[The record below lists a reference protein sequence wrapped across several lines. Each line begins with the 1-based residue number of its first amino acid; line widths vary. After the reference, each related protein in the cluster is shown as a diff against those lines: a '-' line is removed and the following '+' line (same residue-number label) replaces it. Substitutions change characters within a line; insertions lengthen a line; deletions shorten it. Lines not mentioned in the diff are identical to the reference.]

1 MFALALAGYCLVA
14 GIVAA
19 VRKDTFGYRLAET
32 ARRSGMASFI
42 AVAGAATALVYAAL
56 TNDFSVAYI
65 LHHSNRDLPGPYK
78 FAVLWSGQEGSI
90 LFWCLLLSA
99 YGFVLRL
106 RHKVDQRLVATA
118 STVLAAIQVFFLI
131 LVNFIANPF
140 GIMDRVAADGNGLN
154 PLLQYPEM
162 VIHPPMLY
170 LGYVGVS
177 VPFAFGLAALIMKYP
192 GEKWIQITRRWTMV
206 AWLFLTCG
214 VFLGAHWAYTVLG
227 WGGYWGWDPVENASI
242 LPWLSATAFLH
253 SVMMQEKRG
262 MMKVWNVWLIFIT
275 FMLSILGTLLTR
287 SGVVSSVHSFAQ
299 SSIGTWFA
307 GSMGWM
313 GTPWRSIPYF
323 YPGFLEVILFVCLFF
338 YIKNRAHLRSENQL
352 EALVS
357 RESSFLFNNL
367 LFTGACFAVL
377 YGTLLPI
384 FSEWLRGYKITVGA
398 PWFNKVG
405 IPIGLILI
413 FLTAVGPLLAWR
425 STSWG
430 SLKRNFAAPAIISLA
445 LAVVLVVVWAQHGV
459 QPWTDLRGLGTRILN
474 EFINLLLSILLFW
487 SQKYR
492 LLYRRDGLSWA
503 EVSQIYSLLA
513 FTFSSLVITTIA
525 SEFLRG
531 GRVLKGKLNTNI
543 IAAMY
548 HLTRRNMRRY
558 GGYVVHFGIVV
569 IVIGFAG
576 AAFNQEKEQ
585 EMALSDKL
593 QIGHYTLISQDY
605 TQDDNANY
613 GSESAMLDVYKDGE
627 FLTRLTPQHRT
638 FKASMQGT
646 TIVAN
651 HSTLKEDLYVIYAG
665 RNPETGH
672 PIIKAFINPLVS
684 WIWIGV
690 LLVIFGTGVCLVP
703 NALPMRV
710 PVSSAVA
717 VASMEKQSLSPAGL
731 RK

>member
-1 MFALALAGYCLVA
+1 MFALVLAGYCFVV
-14 GIVAA
+14 GILAA
-19 VRKDTFGYRLAET
+19 LRKDAIGFRWAET
-32 ARRSGMASFI
+32 ARRAGMASFI
-42 AVAGAATALVYAAL
+42 AVACAAIALVWAAM

-106 RHKVDQRLVATA
+106 RHKVDQRLVAMA
-118 STVLAAIQVFFLI
+118 SMVLAGIQVFFLV
-131 LVNFIANPF
+131 LVNFVANPF
-140 GIMDRVAADGNGLN
+140 GMMDILAADGNGLN

-214 VFLGAHWAYTVLG
+214 VFLGAHWAYNVLG
-227 WGGYWGWDPVENASI
+227 WGGYWGWDPVENASV
-242 LPWLSATAFLH
+242 LPWLTATAFLH

-287 SGVVSSVHSFAQ
+287 SGIVSSVHAFAQ
-299 SSIGTWFA
+299 SSIGTWFV
-307 GSMGWM
+307 
-313 GTPWRSIPYF
+313 T
-323 YPGFLEVILFVCLFF
+323 FLVIIFLTCLFF
-338 YIKNRAHLRSENQL
+338 YIKNRDHLRSENKL
-352 EALVS
+352 ESLAS

-367 LFTGACFAVL
+367 LFTSACFAIL
-377 YGTLLPI
+377 CGTLFPI
-384 FSEWLRGYKITVGA
+384 LSEWIRGYKITVGA
-398 PWFNKVG
+398 PFFNKVT
-405 IPIGLILI
+405 IPIGLFLI

-430 SLKRNFAAPAIISLA
+430 SIKRNFAIPAAISFTV
-445 LAVVLVVVWAQHGV
+445 AVVLDVVWARHGV
-459 QPWTDLRGLGTRILN
+459 QLNPGHIFYVLLMVLLRRRNMPEWTDLT
-474 EFINLLLSILLFW
+474 
-487 SQKYR
+487 
-492 LLYRRDGLSWA
+492 
-503 EVSQIYSLLA
+503 QIYSLLA
-513 FTFSSLVITTIA
+513 FTFSTLVIATIA

-531 GRVLKGKLNTNI
+531 GNVLKGKLNTNI
-543 IAAMY
+543 VAAMY

-558 GGYVVHFGIVV
+558 GGYVVHFGVV
-569 IVIGFAG
+569 LIFIGFAG

-585 EMALSDKL
+585 EMALFDKL

-605 TQDDNANY
+605 TQDDGANY
-613 GSESAMLDVYKDGE
+613 ASEAAMLDVYEGKT
-627 FLTRLTPQHRT
+627 FLSRLTPEHRT

-665 RNPETGH
+665 KNPETGH

-684 WIWIGV
+684 WLWIGV
-690 LLVIFGTGVCLVP
+690 LVVIFGTGVCLVP
-703 NALPMRV
+703 NAQTVKAQV
-710 PVSSAVA
+710 PNAV
-717 VASMEKQSLSPAGL
+717 VVGGMEKQSFYPAAGL